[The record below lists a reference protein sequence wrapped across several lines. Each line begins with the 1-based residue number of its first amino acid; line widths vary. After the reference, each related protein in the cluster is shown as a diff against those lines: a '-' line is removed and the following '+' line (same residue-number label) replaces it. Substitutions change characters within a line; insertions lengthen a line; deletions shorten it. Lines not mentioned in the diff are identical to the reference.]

1 MQYLKIAIHL
11 AVLYGIFR
19 VGQFIQDVFD
29 LFIPGSVIGMVLL
42 FVLLMTNS
50 LNVRWIEEGT
60 QFMIRHLNLFFIPAT
75 VGIMD
80 YFHVFAG
87 KGILLIFIVLSS
99 TVLVMSGA
107 GFVSEWL
114 MPERGMEH
122 E

>member
-1 MQYLKIAIHL
+1 AIHL
-11 AVLYGIFR
+11 PVLYGIFR
-19 VGQFIQDVFD
+19 VGQFIQDEFE

-42 FVLLMTNS
+42 FVLFMTNS
-50 LNVRWIEEGT
+50 LKLRWIEEGR
-60 QFMIRHLNLFFIPAT
+60 QFMIRHLNLFFIPLT
-75 VGIMD
+75 VRIMD
-80 YFHVFAG
+80 YFLLLLVQV
-87 KGILLIFIVLSS
+87 ILLIFIVLSS